1 MRAHAKYDP
10 GDRPSVRDMATIWAL
25 VGVEVGR
32 QLLKRRGV
40 RLEGVGT
47 VVLTS
52 RGVVLQRER
61 RASEEALGEGARP
74 TIPRRR
80 AARARA
86 SWTGSGKLRSRP
98 RRRRRRR
105 P

>member
-1 MRAHAKYDP
+1 MAAPETSTSELLMRAHAKYDP

-47 VVLTS
+47 
-52 RGVVLQRER
+52 
-61 RASEEALGEGARP
+61 
-74 TIPRRR
+74 
-80 AARARA
+80 
-86 SWTGSGKLRSRP
+86 
-98 RRRRRRR
+98 
-105 P
+105 

>member
-61 RASEEALGEGARP
+61 RASEEAPGEGAQH
-74 TIPRRR
+74 
-80 AARARA
+80 
-86 SWTGSGKLRSRP
+86 G
-98 RRRRRRR
+98 
-105 P
+105 